1 MAQDLDTTL
10 LGSTS
15 SSIISRSDNVPK
27 DSNRLLSKKA
37 PTAFGMGL
45 DGADGM
51 TIAMGQESS
60 NSSPNEPAMID
71 SDGTRDLPAEVW
83 NMLSLE
89 SRSSTMSETEVTDE
103 MADSQRIQ
111 ERAAHAKPPRSGLVY
126 DVRMRYHS
134 ELPMSVENQDYHP
147 EDPRRIYHIYRE
159 LCKSGL
165 VQDAAIST
173 GSIVEYPLK
182 KINISAATK
191 EEICLVHDAKH
202 YDFMDAIQGT
212 CHWNLMKCTD
222 MERRVFR

>member
-1 MAQDLDTTL
+1 MDPDLDTAL

-15 SSIISRSDNVPK
+15 SSTLSRSDNAPK
-27 DSNRLLSKKA
+27 DSNGFLSMEA
-37 PTAFGMGL
+37 PIAIAAGS

-51 TIAMGQESS
+51 TTALGREGL
-60 NSSPNEPAMID
+60 NSSLNEPAMIE
-71 SDGTRDLPAEVW
+71 SEGTRDLPAEVW

-89 SRSSTMSETEVTDE
+89 SRSSTMSETEATDE

-111 ERAAHAKPPRSGLVY
+111 ERAEYARPLRSGLVY

-134 ELPMSVENQDYHP
+134 ELAMSVKNQDYHP

-165 VQDAAIST
+165 VQDSAIST
-173 GSIVEYPLK
+173 GSIVEHPLK
-182 KINISAATK
+182 KVNISAATK

-202 YDFMDAIQGT
+202 YDFMDAIQGM
-212 CHWNLMKCTD
+212 CS
-222 MERRVFR
+222 